1 MNFRNL
7 FVLLVSLLLLSC
19 DSDDYPYAEVPSVVL
34 NEFWAQYPRA
44 QDAEFSHKVGGYEVD
59 FELNGKD
66 HSAVIDPS
74 GRILKEKKEIA
85 WKELPAKVQQAL
97 QKEYG
102 EKKIEDP
109 EWVKLGEEIL
119 YQVEVKRFFRDE
131 RIVLNTAGKPDPDLN
146 YWK

>member
-1 MNFRNL
+1 M
-7 FVLLVSLLLLSC
+7 LVSLLLLSC

-34 NEFWAQYPRA
+34 NEFWAQYPNA
-44 QDAEFSHKVGGYEVD
+44 KDAEFKKSEEDHEVE
-59 FELNGKD
+59 FELFGKD
-66 HSAVIDPS
+66 HSAVISAS
-74 GRILKEKKEIA
+74 GNILKEKKEIE
-85 WKELPAKVQQAL
+85 WNELPPAVQQTL

-109 EWVKLGEEIL
+109 EWVKLGQEIL

-131 RIVLNTAGKPDPDLN
+131 RVVLNRAGKPDPELN